1 MRQSCAKD
9 YILCLICSLQS
20 PLEVLPPPS
29 DRRTNKLR
37 EVKQMA
43 RSHRQRSWKSNSS
56 QEVVTKETSSHGAVT
71 GMWERAVWSGL
82 LGIFNAETLLAQ
94 KQG

>member
-1 MRQSCAKD
+1 
-9 YILCLICSLQS
+9 
-20 PLEVLPPPS
+20 
-29 DRRTNKLR
+29 
-37 EVKQMA
+37 MA

-71 GMWERAVWSGL
+71 GMWERAAWSGL